1 MLGRLA
7 NHVVV
12 LGAQRWTIVL
22 ELGGVV
28 VVALLVVNTVLV
40 MAWQSY
46 CSLPVPFTFFSR
58 FDNECEGEALHHLQY
73 RLRFTA

>member
-1 MLGRLA
+1 MLGCLA

-28 VVALLVVNTVLV
+28 VVALLVLV
-40 MAWQSY
+40 MAWQAY
-46 CSLPVPFTFFSR
+46 CSLPVPFTFFFQDLTMNVREKLSIICNIGR
-58 FDNECEGEALHHLQY
+58 SS
-73 RLRFTA
+73 

>member
-1 MLGRLA
+1 M
-7 NHVVV
+7 
-12 LGAQRWTIVL
+12 L

-28 VVALLVVNTVLV
+28 VVELLVVNTVLV

-46 CSLPVPFTFFSR
+46 CSLPVPFTSR

-73 RLRFTA
+73 RPNQLIGLQHN